1 MTAMIVAFDVNETLL
16 DLSVLDEPFREVFG
30 TDMARR
36 AWFAQMLQLSFVGG
50 ITGTYVSFTEPQE
63 AAFLML
69 ASRYGLDLTLADAA
83 AMVDR
88 MTRLPS
94 HSEVPAALERLQ
106 HSDLTIVALANST
119 QQVVEAQLDF
129 AGLRQHFDAVYSA
142 DSIRQ
147 LKPAPAAYA
156 MVAEDREASIA
167 DIWLVAAHSWD
178 VSGALAA
185 GCSAA
190 FIARSGEVPSPL
202 GPQPAIVAPDL
213 TGVVRELLVRRP
225 RDSDAD

>member
-1 MTAMIVAFDVNETLL
+1 VLVAFDINETLL
-16 DLSVLDEPFREVFG
+16 DLSVLDEPFRETFG
-30 TDMARR
+30 SDAVRR

-50 ITGTYVSFTEPQE
+50 LTRAYVNFTQAQE

-69 ASRYGLDLTLADAA
+69 ASQHELDLTSADAH

-94 HSEVPAALERLQ
+94 HPEVPAALHRLQ
-106 HSDLTIVALANST
+106 ESGGTIVALANST

-129 AGLRQHFDAVYSA
+129 AGLRQFFDAVYSA
-142 DSIRQ
+142 DSIQQ

-156 MVAEDREASIA
+156 MVAEDLGASIA

-178 VSGALAA
+178 ISGALAA

-190 FIARSGEVPSPL
+190 FVARSGRYPHLLGSSPTSSH
-202 GPQPAIVAPDL
+202 L
-213 TGVVRELLVRRP
+213 TCRGW
-225 RDSDAD
+225 